1 MRKNKIL
8 ILGECQYNFV
18 GISALLRQNCGDDFD
33 VFPDFA
39 VHYPNAARL
48 ACHDI
53 SLVFFSKNVINMLG
67 VIQNIVLA
75 KCYSDK
81 KINMLLVDPSEEA
94 MQLLRIFGI
103 SIEGVSI
110 SGAIDGTIDEVIFK
124 INKVLHSDSFGDIF
138 ISRGKRLTI
147 SEIDVF
153 FDFLRGYSLSM
164 MAKRRGTSIKTI
176 YTQKNSAIKKL
187 RVSGLSQFF
196 LS

>member
-18 GISALLRQNCGDDFD
+18 GISALLRQSCGDDFD
-33 VFPDFA
+33 VFSDFA
-39 VHYPNAARL
+39 VHYPNSARL
-48 ACHDI
+48 ACYDI
-53 SLVFFSKNVINMLG
+53 SLVFFSKKAINMLG
-67 VIQNIVLA
+67 VIQSIVLA

-81 KINMLLVDPSEEA
+81 KINILLVDPCEEA
-94 MQLLRIFGI
+94 VQLLRIFGM

-110 SGAIDGTIDEVIFK
+110 SGTIDMIIDEVVFK

-138 ISRGKRLTI
+138 ISRGKQLTI

-164 MAKRRGTSIKTI
+164 IARRRGTSIKTI
-176 YTQKNSAIKKL
+176 SAQKSSAIKKL
-187 RVSGLSQFF
+187 QVSGLSQFF